1 MKKNDNNEPEAPF
14 AFEGLDRAMHEKA
27 RLGLLSSLI
36 AYPKGLTF
44 SDLKQLC
51 GLSDGNLN
59 RHLQVLQE
67 AKLINIKKTFEG
79 NRSQTL
85 CYLTRD
91 GRRRFLDYLALLE
104 QLVREA
110 AKTAGE
116 DYSHARLRAAHG

>member
-1 MKKNDNNEPEAPF
+1 MKKNDNDGSDAPF
-14 AFEGLDRAMHEKA
+14 AFEGLDRVMHEKA
-27 RLGLLSSLI
+27 RLGLLSSLV
-36 AYPKGLTF
+36 AHPKGLSF

-51 GLSDGNLN
+51 GLSDGNLS

-67 AKLINIKKTFEG
+67 AKLVSIKKTFEG
-79 NRSQTL
+79 NRPQTT

-116 DYSHARLRAAHG
+116 DYSLARLRLVHG

>member
-1 MKKNDNNEPEAPF
+1 MKKNINQPEAPF
-14 AFEGLDRAMHEKA
+14 AFGGLDRAMHEKA

-36 AYPKGLTF
+36 AHPKGLTF

-79 NRSQTL
+79 NRLQTV
-85 CYLTRD
+85 CCLTRD

-110 AKTAGE
+110 SQTAGE
-116 DYSHARLRAAHG
+116 DYGHARLRVAHG